1 MKKLLLIL
9 GIMMMAT
16 SLTYAV
22 EDEETTTSE
31 GEGTVAESTGVTSAE
46 APVGVTL
53 SKGDS
58 FMAAFGM
65 GDSSIVSG
73 GESGGGGV
81 SSTAGSTAV
90 AHTAAHVGS
99 VSLTSSQ
106 NTPYTYK

>member
-9 GIMMMAT
+9 GILMMAT
-16 SLTYAV
+16 SLTYAAQ
-22 EDEETTTSE
+22 DEESTSE
-31 GEGTVAESTGVTSAE
+31 GEGTVAESTTEGAPAE
-46 APVGVTL
+46 APSGVAL

-81 SSTAGSTAV
+81 SSSAGAAAV

>member
-1 MKKLLLIL
+1 MKKLLLAL
-9 GIMMMAT
+9 GIMLMAT

-22 EDEETTTSE
+22 DEEMTSE
-31 GEGTVAESTGVTSAE
+31 GEGTVAESTATASEA
-46 APVGVTL
+46 APVAGTL

-65 GDSSIVSG
+65 GTSQVGG
-73 GESGGGGV
+73 GEAGGV

-106 NTPYTYK
+106 NTPYSYK

>member
-9 GIMMMAT
+9 GILLTVT

-22 EDEETTTSE
+22 DEESTSE
-31 GEGTVAESTGVTSAE
+31 GEAAVAESTAE
-46 APVGVTL
+46 ASTGVAL

-65 GDSSIVSG
+65 RDSSIVGG
-73 GESGGGGV
+73 GESGGAGV
-81 SSTAGSTAV
+81 SSAAGSAAV
-90 AHTAAHVGS
+90 AQTAAHVGA

-106 NTPYTYK
+106 NTPYSYK

>member
-16 SLTYAV
+16 SLTYAA

-31 GEGTVAESTGVTSAE
+31 GEGTVAESTGATSAE

-58 FMAAFGM
+58 FMVAFGM
-65 GDSSIVSG
+65 ADSSIVSG
-73 GESGGGGV
+73 GESGGGGI
-81 SSTAGSTAV
+81 SSSAGAAAVAGST
-90 AHTAAHVGS
+90 AHVGS

>member
-22 EDEETTTSE
+22 DEETTTSE
-31 GEGTVAESTGVTSAE
+31 GEGIVAESTATASEA
-46 APVGVTL
+46 APVAGTL
-53 SKGDS
+53 SKSDS

-65 GDSSIVSG
+65 ETSQVSG
-73 GESGGGGV
+73 GESGGIT
-81 SSTAGSTAV
+81 SSAGSTAV

>member
-16 SLTYAV
+16 SLTYAA
-22 EDEETTTSE
+22 EDEETTSE
-31 GEGTVAESTGVTSAE
+31 GEGTVAESTGATSAE

-58 FMAAFGM
+58 FMVAFGM
-65 GDSSIVSG
+65 ADSSIVSG
-73 GESGGGGV
+73 GESGGGGI
-81 SSTAGSTAV
+81 SSSAGAAAVAGST
-90 AHTAAHVGS
+90 AHVGS

>member
-22 EDEETTTSE
+22 DDETTSE
-31 GEGTVAESTGVTSAE
+31 DEGTVAESTATASE
-46 APVGVTL
+46 APASVTL

-58 FMAAFGM
+58 FMVAFGM

-73 GESGGGGV
+73 GESGGGGMT
-81 SSTAGSTAV
+81 STAGSTAI
-90 AHTAAHVGS
+90 AHASAHVGS